1 MIIQEIFRVLYS
13 PLKAFEEIA
22 KAPKAKGPLLIL
34 FITLLASS
42 SAQYISSSKILLED
56 ASGSYTYTPLTA
68 TDIFSDWLILT
79 LTGTVFR
86 FLLNWLIL
94 GAIFLLLLRL
104 SRTKEGPW
112 HQLFITIGY
121 TFIVAAIF
129 VVVSAIL
136 ISTFPTVPF
145 KFETWTQA
153 FLEGDTQA
161 QNLMLEEYEKRWN
174 PLPAYQIASYL
185 FIAVEV
191 WTAALA
197 AVSIHFLREVSWKKA
212 LIISAIVSVTS
223 LFFRLPLGLLRFL

>member
-1 MIIQEIFRVLYS
+1 LIIQEIFRVLYS

-34 FITLLASS
+34 FITLLTSA
-42 SAQYISSSKILLED
+42 SAQYISSSKTLLED
-56 ASGSYTYTPLTA
+56 TSGSYTYTPLTA
-68 TDIFSDWLILT
+68 TDIFSERLILT
-79 LTGTVFR
+79 LTDTVFR
-86 FLLNWLIL
+86 FLLNWLIY

-104 SRTKEGPW
+104 FRTKEGPW

-121 TFIVAAIF
+121 TLIVAAIF

-136 ISTFPTVPF
+136 ISTFPTVEF
-145 KFETWTQA
+145 NFETWTQA
-153 FLEGDTQA
+153 FREGDAQA
-161 QNLMLEEYEKRWN
+161 QNLMLEKYEKTWN
-174 PLPAYQIASYL
+174 PLPAYKIASYL

-197 AVSIHFLREVSWKKA
+197 AVSIHFLREVSWNKA

-223 LFFRLPLGLLRFL
+223 LFFRLPLIL